1 MKKLLS
7 ITLAMFLFI
16 SYGGVGNA
24 AEIFQDNGDTSDYTN
39 NSNEEYILDEDNLY
53 TDELVIQPYV
63 LPAILAP
70 AASILVSYIAKH
82 GLKKAVGNWSKSI
95 VSSMIRSI
103 PAVTKAA
110 AKDLG
115 YTEVRGQFSHGAKIF
130 EAGKKAK
137 GPKYISVDKDGHN
150 GGTWKGASTIKDLG
164 NKKTRSGTYDEELN
178 RIGD

>member
-24 AEIFQDNGDTSDYTN
+24 AEIFNNEDTSSLTN
-39 NSNEEYILDEDNLY
+39 NLSKEYILDEDNLNN
-53 TDELVIQPYV
+53 DEPVIQPYA

-82 GLKKAVGNWSKSI
+82 GLKKAIGNWSKSI
-95 VSSMIRSI
+95 VSTMIRSI

-115 YTEVRGQFSHGAKIF
+115 YTEVEGQYSHGAKIF
-130 EAGKKAK
+130 KAGKKAK

-150 GGTWKGASTIKDLG
+150 GGTWKGASSIKNLG
-164 NKKTRSGTYDEELN
+164 SKKTRSGTYDEELN

>member
-1 MKKLLS
+1 M
-7 ITLAMFLFI
+7 T
-16 SYGGVGNA
+16 
-24 AEIFQDNGDTSDYTN
+24 
-39 NSNEEYILDEDNLY
+39 
-53 TDELVIQPYV
+53 
-63 LPAILAP
+63 
-70 AASILVSYIAKH
+70 
-82 GLKKAVGNWSKSI
+82 
-95 VSSMIRSI
+95 RSI

>member
-16 SYGGVGNA
+16 SYGSVGNA
-24 AEIFQDNGDTSDYTN
+24 DEIFQDNGDTSDYTS
-39 NSNEEYILDEDNLY
+39 NSNEEYILDEDNLN
-53 TDELVIQPYV
+53 TEELVIQPYA

-70 AASILVSYIAKH
+70 AASVLVSYIAKH
-82 GLKKAVGNWSKSI
+82 GLKKAVGNWTKSI

-115 YTEVRGQFSHGAKIF
+115 YTEVRNQYSHGAKIF
-130 EAGKKAK
+130 KAGKKAK
-137 GPKYISVDKDGHN
+137 GPKYITIDKDGHN
-150 GGTWKGASTIKDLG
+150 GGTWKGADEIKDLG
-164 NKKTRSGTYDEELN
+164 SKTRRSGTYDAELN